1 MNFAHENAKTTSTF
15 MFELQTFLVG
25 LWIVG
30 PKNLQVRG
38 FLHVD
43 FGCHLCFMMGK
54 VHGWRTYPNCR
65 ATLGYCLI

>member
-1 MNFAHENAKTTSTF
+1 MAFAHENAKTTSTF

-30 PKNLQVRG
+30 PKDLQVRG

-43 FGCHLCFMMGK
+43 FS
-54 VHGWRTYPNCR
+54 
-65 ATLGYCLI
+65 ATCAL